1 MRPDAHSTIGRSV
14 WKAYEDRL
22 IETRLRQ
29 RTAAGVVNLVR
40 TTTGGRKLKEI
51 LIAAAAALMVS
62 ACASRGREI
71 SPDMAQSIVQGETT
85 KAEMFDRFGQPIGQG
100 YTDGG
105 VLQMTWMYVYVG
117 YANIGSRTQM
127 LSVLFDE
134 QDRVKKFTFTDSNP
148 ADGVRL
154 GH

>member
-1 MRPDAHSTIGRSV
+1 MVSGFSWGSAMKRMAI
-14 WKAYEDRL
+14 AL
-22 IETRLRQ
+22 
-29 RTAAGVVNLVR
+29 
-40 TTTGGRKLKEI
+40 
-51 LIAAAAALMVS
+51 AAAVLLIS
-62 ACASRGREI
+62 GCASRGREI

-85 KAEMFDRFGQPIGQG
+85 KAEMFERFGQPIGQG

-134 QDRVKKFTFTDSNP
+134 QERVKKFTFTDSNP